1 MRKKAT
7 IETGHEVPLKSK
19 VTSLGDL
26 IDLAGTIRNLQ
37 VGQSFV
43 VDGKKGRVA
52 ALQTGNRLNIRLTSV
67 QIYNDGEDMRFR
79 VWRTE

>member
-7 IETGHEVPLKSK
+7 IETGHELPVKSK

-52 ALQTGNRLNIRLTSV
+52 ALQTGARLCIPLTSTR
-67 QIYNDGEDMRFR
+67 ILKEGDIERFR